1 MTKNTSTKING
12 LQITIREPQPEDI
25 NFLLSTFLKGLY
37 YGSKFW
43 ALVDQEAFFSNYEPF
58 IKQLMLRSDVKIAC
72 LEDDTDVILGYSIS
86 RSNVLHFLFVK
97 KSYRKLGIGKLLYPI
112 GIDTVSHITDQ
123 GDSMRKKLN
132 LKFNPFLI

>member
-1 MTKNTSTKING
+1 MTSNISAEING

-43 ALVDQEAFFSNYEPF
+43 GLVDQEAFFQNYEPF
-58 IKQLMLRSDVKIAC
+58 VKQLMLRSDVKIAC
-72 LEDDTDVILGYSIS
+72 LEEDKDVILGYSIS

-97 KSYRKLGIGKLLYPI
+97 KSYRKLGIGKLLYPA

-123 GDSMRKKLN
+123 GDSMRRKLN